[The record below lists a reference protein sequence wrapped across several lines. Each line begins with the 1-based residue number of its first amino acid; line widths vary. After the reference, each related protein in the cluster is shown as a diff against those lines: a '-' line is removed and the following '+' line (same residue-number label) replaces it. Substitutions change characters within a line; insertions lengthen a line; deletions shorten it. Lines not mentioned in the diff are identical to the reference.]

1 MSAQVTT
8 IASGIVLLGLFVLVA
23 WNLRR
28 RRNGPGQGG
37 AGKRTHDDDR

>member
-1 MSAQVTT
+1 MSAQATT

-28 RRNGPGQGG
+28 HHNGPGQGG
-37 AGKRTHDDDR
+37 AGKRTHQDNR

>member
-1 MSAQVTT
+1 MSAQATT

-28 RRNGPGQGG
+28 RRDGPGQGG
-37 AGKRTHDDDR
+37 AGKGTHYDD